1 MDFLRQLS
9 VYLNENSRVL
19 HLREE
24 ILKQMAGW
32 SNSQVQLME
41 WHNGAI
47 RRILTDHAHISS
59 LHNLDALVAF
69 ETLAPSPACPTI
81 DIPIIQVPDAASS
94 ALLLNPHSIDTT
106 MNMKRSHR
114 PDPIDLFFLV
124 QDRPF
129 CCGERGGGGG
139 GRGQELHLM
148 DSIVDAGY

>member
-1 MDFLRQLS
+1 M
-9 VYLNENSRVL
+9 L